1 MSGGIY
7 MSAAGAMA
15 YEKRMQVISNNLA
28 NINTSGFK
36 KDKGHFLIIDSPD
49 SIKEDLEKKSISTGK
64 QQPPLWLQFETITD
78 FSAGPLKHTGNPFD
92 LALEGDGFFCI
103 KTEQGTQYTRNGNFS
118 LDQDGMLVTMDGLP
132 VLGEGGP
139 INIEGDTFTV
149 GVKGNISV
157 DGNLVD
163 TIKIVGFEK
172 PDALEKTEN
181 SLFAIADKNEV
192 ESKAENTGVSQGFIE
207 LSNVNAIRMMTEMI
221 EPPYFQMPMHFH
233 KKQECFQWL
242 VFVLVLLVLQFVQ
255 MLDLPITI
263 KPSMQPKI
271 QTEFFD
277 CCFS

>member
-78 FSAGPLKHTGNPFD
+78 FSAGPMKHTGNPFD

-149 GVKGNISV
+149 GVEGNISV

-163 TIKIVGFEK
+163 TIKIVRFEK

-221 EPPYFQMPMHFH
+221 E
-233 KKQECFQWL
+233 
-242 VFVLVLLVLQFVQ
+242 VLRGYESYQKA
-255 MLDLPITI
+255 I
-263 KPSMQPKI
+263 KTADEANAKAI
-271 QTEFFD
+271 ND
-277 CCFS
+277 VGRA